1 MSEKIRLTPQEA
13 SRVPE
18 LDRQNLT
25 RFCPK
30 CGREIPLD
38 RKACAYCE
46 NTGAVHTVSRSNGKK
61 AIAVILIAVICL
73 FLLTLTLF
81 LTRNTGLI

>member
-1 MSEKIRLTPQEA
+1 MNEKIRLTA
-13 SRVPE
+13 GAAHRAPE
-18 LDRQNLT
+18 LEPLNVK

-46 NTGAVHTVSRSNGKK
+46 NTGAVHEIPRSRGKK
-61 AIAVILIAVICL
+61 LLSVLRIALILFI
-73 FLLTLTLF
+73 LLILALF
-81 LTRNTGLI
+81 LTRNTGL

>member
-1 MSEKIRLTPQEA
+1 MNEKIRLTAGAAPRA
-13 SRVPE
+13 PE
-18 LDRQNLT
+18 LEPRNVK

-46 NTGAVHTVSRSNGKK
+46 NTGAVHEIPRSRGKK
-61 AIAVILIAVICL
+61 LLSVLRIALILF
-73 FLLTLTLF
+73 FLLILALF
-81 LTRNTGLI
+81 LTRNTGL